1 MKKYRVRLT
10 KEARTQ
16 LSRHLQYIR
25 NVLKNVQAAKAVRD
39 DVRETQ
45 KVLSE
50 IADSI
55 KQSDNPRLAKRG
67 IKKIHLRRHNYVML
81 FRPVKDNTHC
91 PCPSILRLARLLLFL
106 CTASSV

>member
-10 KEARTQ
+10 KEAREQ
-16 LSRHLQYIR
+16 LRHHLQYIH
-25 NVLKNVQAAKAVRD
+25 NVLKNAQAAKAVRD
-39 DVRETQ
+39 DLQETQ

-81 FRPVKDNTHC
+81 
-91 PCPSILRLARLLLFL
+91 
-106 CTASSV
+106 

>member
-81 FRPVKDNTHC
+81 FHTDGDTVFVDYIFHDLQDYEK
-91 PCPSILRLARLLLFL
+91 
-106 CTASSV
+106 